1 MVYPELIVLAFF
13 NENKTVRNLAELQR
27 IAGMTN
33 DQLFQAINSLLNRK
47 ALIVSEN
54 NLISISDTGRQLLTA
69 NNMENYR
76 GKTDQHTPLKPRS
89 TETPCLPIRFIESI
103 MGK

>member
-1 MVYPELIVLAFF
+1 MIYPELIVLAFF

-33 DQLFQAINSLLNRK
+33 DQLFQAINSLFNRK

-76 GKTDQHTPLKPRS
+76 SKTDQHTPLKPRS
-89 TETPCLPIRFIESI
+89 TETPCLPTRFIES
-103 MGK
+103 MTGK